1 MPNPEIRGKAESRRP
16 KAMKTGQP
24 CRRWREAIHLR
35 VCGALERQEAA
46 RVETHLAG
54 CAECRRYSEELQAA
68 TAGLRWLGSRDV
80 EPRPGFRARWTRAV
94 EEAALPSGFG
104 ATTGALVAWG
114 RGLLLRNLRPA
125 LGISFLWILALIFR
139 LSAPAVGRST
149 ATTVARSPVELFRVL
164 EAHTQL
170 LAGQVGSPSP
180 APVPSHSVRPRS
192 EGPSAQTQ
200 AYLDHKAGVDV
211 AAHEPPPHPIAHA
224 ITSALLL
231 V

>member
-1 MPNPEIRGKAESRRP
+1 
-16 KAMKTGQP
+16 MKTGQP
-24 CRRWREAIHLR
+24 CRRWCEAIHLR

-94 EEAALPSGFG
+94 EEAALPSGFAETAG
-104 ATTGALVAWG
+104 TFIAWG

-125 LGISFLWILALIFR
+125 LGVASLWILALAFR
-139 LSAPAVGRST
+139 LSAPSVTPSAQT
-149 ATTVARSPVELFRVL
+149 IVARAPVEIYRVL
-164 EAHTQL
+164 TDRARL
-170 LAGQVGSPSP
+170 VAGELGRQFIVP
-180 APVPSHSVRPRS
+180 ATSRAPRPIQPRS
-192 EGPSAQTQ
+192 EGSSTQ
-200 AYLDHKAGVDV
+200 PAARLEHEPGV
-211 AAHEPPPHPIAHA
+211 AAAVCESSPYSKGHGRPKAPRI
-224 ITSALLL
+224 